1 MKYVLKKAKQTEVEE
16 IFSLYLKRIQWM
28 NEKKIDQ
35 WNNNGY
41 LDDYP
46 VTYYYEQQKA
56 GRLYVMKIKEDAGKE
71 DRIAGAVVL
80 LSEDPRWEDGYEVSA
95 YYLHNFVTDQAIKG
109 VGREIIK
116 AVEVLAEK
124 DDKEKVRLDCSIDNP
139 FLNQYYESMGYQM
152 AGTCKDGVYE
162 GNRREKC
169 LVLS

>member
-1 MKYVLKKAKQTEVEE
+1 MKYALKKAKQTEVEE
-16 IFSLYLKRIQWM
+16 IFGLYLKRIQWM
-28 NEKKIDQ
+28 NEQGIDQ

-56 GRLYVMKIKEDAGKE
+56 GRLYVMKRVETDRED
-71 DRIAGAVVL
+71 DRITGAVVL
-80 LSEDPRWEDGYEVSA
+80 LSEDSRWEDGYEVSA
-95 YYLHNFVTDQAIKG
+95 YYLHNFVTDLAEKG

-116 AVEVLAEK
+116 AVEILAEK
-124 DDKEKVRLDCSIDNP
+124 DHKEKVRLDCSIDNP

>member
-1 MKYVLKKAKQTEVEE
+1 MKYVLKKAEQTEVEQ
-16 IFSLYLKRIQWM
+16 IFGLYLKRIQWM
-28 NEKKIDQ
+28 NDKGIDQ

-56 GRLYVMKIKEDAGKE
+56 GRLYVMKIEEADGTN

-80 LSEDPRWEDGYEVSA
+80 LYEVSA
-95 YYLHNFVTDQAIKG
+95 YYLHNFVTDLTVKG
-109 VGREIIK
+109 AGRKIIK
-116 AVEVLAEK
+116 AVEALAEN
-124 DDKEKVRLDCSIDNP
+124 DHKEKVCLDCSIDNP
-139 FLNQYYESMGYQM
+139 FLNQYYESMGDKM

-169 LVLS
+169 FVLP